1 MMMKHTTEVQI
12 MTTQSELK
20 ILTVLRSMEVL
31 HGLEA
36 SHVKKLASIAREMQ
50 FPEGEII
57 YRPGDIGQAIY
68 LIQTGQVIIEME
80 VVGYGQVTV
89 YTVEPGQLFGWS
101 ALFPPRRK
109 SAQARVAKPTW
120 AIVIPADQL
129 LDLFHRDHNLEFAFT
144 KRITET
150 VVERMKATRLQ
161 LAKVYASGN
170 PA

>member
-1 MMMKHTTEVQI
+1 

-36 SHVKKLASIAREMQ
+36 SHLKKLASIASEMQ
-50 FPEGEII
+50 FSEGEII

-68 LIQTGQVIIEME
+68 LIQEGQVTIEME
-80 VVGYGQVTV
+80 VAGYGQVMV

-109 SAQARVAKPTW
+109 SAQARAVKAGW
-120 AIVIPADQL
+120 AIVIPADPL

-144 KRITET
+144 KRIGEI
-150 VVERMKATRLQ
+150 VAERVKVTRMH
-161 LAKVYASGN
+161 LAKLYASSN
-170 PA
+170 QA